1 MRHADKLVPGRL
13 ARAEHLVTYIPQTFG
28 KPDDIIA
35 SAHSKHSN
43 RPTEIGV

>member
-1 MRHADKLVPGRL
+1 MPTSLSQAGF